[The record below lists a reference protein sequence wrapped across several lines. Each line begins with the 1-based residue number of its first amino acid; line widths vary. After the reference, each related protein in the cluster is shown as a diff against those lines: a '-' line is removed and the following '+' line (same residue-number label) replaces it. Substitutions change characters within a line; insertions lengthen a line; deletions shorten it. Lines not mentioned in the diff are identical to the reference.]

1 MSDLVATTCPIA
13 VHHNVSDL
21 VATVQL
27 LKFAK
32 KLHQDCNE
40 LKSWIHIALSWKAGS
55 RLHWAKKLD
64 PNLQTFANM
73 KYVLELFSVLRMF
86 LNYSKIVHSILC
98 ITSLSVPKNKVVYNS
113 HLWIQIK
120 FPFYYCLPFC
130 FPPSHCLDIA
140 WSGRPPPYI
149 YIYIYILVEK
159 LSCIYIY

>member
-1 MSDLVATTCPIA
+1 
-13 VHHNVSDL
+13 
-21 VATVQL
+21 
-27 LKFAK
+27 
-32 KLHQDCNE
+32 
-40 LKSWIHIALSWKAGS
+40 
-55 RLHWAKKLD
+55 
-64 PNLQTFANM
+64 M

-149 YIYIYILVEK
+149 YIYILVEK
-159 LSCIYIY
+159 LSCIYIYQGGSFLGIPVFHNKATVKWVSITKYMFWLSVNCVLTSGYIKVPILGKIRYL